1 MRITER
7 KIRYQVR
14 QVMLESYM
22 DTFDLEASDATRIES
37 VWSKAVDIMASLEN
51 VLIEKYSSK
60 IAQEAEEKLVY
71 VARRRGIEPEDV
83 KDSDVALDELTD
95 EVDGYA
101 ARILEE
107 DQNLAQ
113 EMKRLDGI
121 LKLVTI
127 LFLKKSKNIDNQG
140 DAQRI
145 AEFSQNN
152 VSRLVCRSIARLA
165 AAIAVSSVVGIPR
178 AWLVGDEEN
187 QTVRQR
193 ADNTLYGV
201 LQNVESTAIF
211 IGRYL

>member
-1 MRITER
+1 MKLTER
-7 KIRYQVR
+7 KLRNQVR

-22 DTFDLEASDATRIES
+22 DTFELEVSDATRIES

-51 VLIEKYSSK
+51 VLIDKYSSK

-71 VARRRGIEPEDV
+71 VARRRGIEPEYV
-83 KDSDVALDELTD
+83 KDSDVALDELAD

-201 LQNVESTAIF
+201 LQNVESTAVF

>member
-22 DTFDLEASDATRIES
+22 DTFELEVSDATRIES

-51 VLIEKYSSK
+51 VLIDKYSSK

-71 VARRRGIEPEDV
+71 VARSRGIEPEDV

-127 LFLKKSKNIDNQG
+127 LFLKKSKNVDNQE

-165 AAIAVSSVVGIPR
+165 AAIAVSSVVGIPH

-201 LQNVESTAIF
+201 LQNVESTAVF